1 MNQFFK
7 DTLAGGLRV
16 MTVEMP
22 HLHCA
27 EMVCYVGTGSRHEGA
42 ETSGISH
49 FLEHMLFRGTAE
61 HSSSLLLERAF
72 EAIGGAVNASTDLE
86 TTCFHSRLHP
96 DHLRQGAA
104 LFASMLR
111 RPLLEDLET
120 ERKIILEEALEDLNE
135 KGEEIN
141 PDNLTARLLWPETSL
156 ALPTVGTRESI
167 HNIGIEHLR
176 RHFGAFYR
184 PDNVVIAVAGPLD
197 RKEVLSAIEAE
208 FGDWRVEGHVPSPS
222 PLPPFA
228 DQTPESVWVRD
239 PGSQVSLQMAFRVP
253 HRHSPH
259 AVPLR
264 VLRRI
269 LSWGASSRLMLN
281 LRERLGLTY
290 HVEAGL
296 TLYDDCGCLTVDISL
311 NPANLVTAVAELLAI
326 FQDLCETP
334 VEEEELGRAIQSYLY
349 DLDFSRDHPEEMSG
363 RYGWGELV
371 GYLRTLEDD
380 RRDIAAVTPDDLFA
394 TSREFFTARGLKVAV
409 VGPWRKK
416 DRSKVEK
423 LLAGFRRGEAGTQAS

>member
-1 MNQFFK
+1 MKEFFK
-7 DTLAGGLRV
+7 DTLANGLRV

-22 HLHCA
+22 HLHSA
-27 EMVCYVGTGSRHEGA
+27 EMVCYVGTGSRNEEA
-42 ETSGISH
+42 ETAGISH
-49 FLEHMLFRGTAE
+49 FLEHMVFRGTVD
-61 HSSSLLLERAF
+61 HPSSLLLERAF

-96 DHLRQGAA
+96 AHLREGAA
-104 LFASMLR
+104 LFASMLC
-111 RPLLEDLET
+111 RPLLGDLET
-120 ERKIILEEALEDLNE
+120 ERKIILEEALEDINE

-141 PDNLTARLLWPETSL
+141 PDNLTARLLWPGTSL

-167 HNIGIEHLR
+167 HNIGLEHLR
-176 RHFGAFYR
+176 RHHESFYR
-184 PDNVVIAVAGPLD
+184 PDNTVIAVAGPVSREELLAA
-197 RKEVLSAIEAE
+197 VEAE
-208 FGDWRVEGHVPSPS
+208 FGGWRKKGPRTAPSR
-222 PLPPFA
+222 LPAFD
-228 DQTPESVWVRD
+228 DQEPESVWVLD
-239 PGSQVSLQMAFRVP
+239 SGSQVSLQLAFRVP

-264 VLRRI
+264 VLRRV

-311 NPANLVTAVAELLAI
+311 NPANLVTAVRELLVI
-326 FQDLCETP
+326 FQDLCDEA
-334 VEEEELGRAIQSYLY
+334 VGEEELGRAVQSYLY
-349 DLDFSRDHPEEMSG
+349 DLDFSRDHPDEMSV

-371 GYLRTLEDD
+371 DYLRTLQDD
-380 RRDIAAVTPDDLFA
+380 RRDIAAVTPQALFA
-394 TSREFFTARGLKVAV
+394 TSREFFTAKALKVAV

-416 DRSKVEK
+416 DRAEVEK
-423 LLAGFRRGEAGTQAS
+423 LLTGFRKG

>member
-1 MNQFFK
+1 MNEFHK
-7 DTLAGGLRV
+7 DTLANGLRV

-27 EMVCYVGTGSRHEGA
+27 EMVCYVGTGGRHEGA
-42 ETSGISH
+42 ETAGISH
-49 FLEHMLFRGTAE
+49 FLEHMLFRGTTD
-61 HSSSLLLERAF
+61 HPSSILLERAF

-96 DHLRQGAA
+96 ANLRQGAA

-111 RPLLEDLET
+111 RPLLGDMET
-120 ERKIILEEALEDLNE
+120 ERKIILEEALEDINE

-141 PDNLTARLLWPETSL
+141 PDNLTARLLWPGTSL
-156 ALPTVGTRESI
+156 AFPTVGTRESI
-167 HNIGIEHLR
+167 HHIGLEHLR
-176 RHFGAFYR
+176 RHHGAFYR
-184 PDNVVIAVAGPLD
+184 PDNTVIAVAGPVTRGD
-197 RKEVLSAIEAE
+197 VLAAVKAE
-208 FGDWRVEGHVPSPS
+208 FGGWPEQEPPQAPS

-228 DQTPESVWVRD
+228 DQAPESVWVRD
-239 PGSQVSLQMAFRVP
+239 SGSQVSVQLAFRVP

-269 LSWGASSRLMLN
+269 LSWGASSRLMLS

-290 HVEAGL
+290 HVDAGL
-296 TLYDDCGCLTVDISL
+296 TLYDDCGCLTVDIAL
-311 NPANLVTAVAELLAI
+311 NPTNLVTAVRELLAI
-326 FQDLCETP
+326 FEDLCEKP
-334 VEEEELGRAIQSYLY
+334 VNEEELGRTVQSYLY
-349 DLDFSRDHPEEMSG
+349 DLDFSRDHPDEMSV

-371 GYLRTLEDD
+371 GYLRTVQDD
-380 RRDIAAVTPDDLFA
+380 RRDITAVTPQDLFA
-394 TSREFFTARGLKVAV
+394 TSREFFTAQALKVAV

-416 DRSKVEK
+416 DRPAVEK
-423 LLAGFRRGEAGTQAS
+423 LLAGFRRE